1 MVIGGG
7 SILRILPALS
17 VTGVPVSRVLAH
29 CSERESLAFPFL
41 RRHYLSPHSEFLKTS
56 SHFNYVASVP
66 VCSAAGCECACLT
79 PVVRVGRD
87 N

>member
-7 SILRILPALS
+7 SLLCILLALS
-17 VTGVPVSRVLAH
+17 VTSVPVSRALAH

-56 SHFNYVASVP
+56 FHFNYVASVP
-66 VCSAAGCECACLT
+66 VLLGVESVLSLLAVNAL
-79 PVVRVGRD
+79 V
-87 N
+87 